1 MIFKKR
7 RSNRIIKPRMG
18 QTDSKPKRLT
28 KPQREEREQ
37 IKHKT
42 LTQRKDDIEKLQ
54 HQVIN
59 NNGKEVVP
67 FREITTTLQIGETAK
82 NQLDRGGGAL
92 TKSDLVAVL
101 VALEPNL
108 RKDLNGLNQ
117 LTNSDLNSMIRS
129 IIYDPTRIFSTSNKK
144 SFQLINN

>member
-1 MIFKKR
+1 
-7 RSNRIIKPRMG
+7 MG

-42 LTQRKDDIEKLQ
+42 LTQRKDDIEKIQ

-67 FREITTTLQIGETAK
+67 FREITTMLQIGETAK

-92 TKSDLVAVL
+92 TKSDLVAIL
-101 VALEPNL
+101 IALDPNL
-108 RKDLNGLNQ
+108 RKDLNRLNQ

-129 IIYDPTRIFSTSNKK
+129 IIYDPTRIFSTTESSIQLKSSNEK
-144 SFQLINN
+144 SFHLINN